1 MKKANFLFLHFMFI
15 NRNLVMLDVYYS
27 ISLSFFLDVFLAN
40 NCYLMYVIGFHGISM
55 SSDSAKN

>member
-1 MKKANFLFLHFMFI
+1 
-15 NRNLVMLDVYYS
+15 MLDVYYS